1 MARSE
6 LDVVTFTD
14 GARAHVVAF
23 LAEEEEPLSVRIE
36 VLDSSPLTPRYDL
49 SLIEESE
56 REPGDQVFEQEGF
69 EVVVPMASVDLL
81 RGATVDWVESMQG
94 SGFRV
99 VNPNIVP
106 IGEVAAEGPLADR
119 VKRVI
124 ELQVNPA
131 IASHGGSV
139 TLIEVRD
146 DVVYLEMM
154 GGCQGCG
161 MAAVTLAQGI
171 RRIIM
176 ENVPEVRDIVDVTSH
191 EAGANPYY

>member
-1 MARSE
+1 M
-6 LDVVTFTD
+6 VTFTE
-14 GARAHVVAF
+14 GAKAHVVAF
-23 LAEEEEPLSVRIE
+23 LAEESEPLSVRIE
-36 VLDSSPLTPRYDL
+36 VLDSSPLAPRYDL
-49 SLIEESE
+49 SLVEESE
-56 REPGDQVFEQEGF
+56 RESDDRIYAQGEF
-69 EVVVPMASVDLL
+69 EVVVPLSSVELL
-81 RGATVDWVESMQG
+81 KGAQVDWVESLQG
-94 SGFRV
+94 SGFKV
-99 VNPNIVP
+99 ENPNIVP
-106 IGEVAAEGPLADR
+106 IGKGDVEGPVADR

-139 TLIEVRD
+139 TLVEVRD

-176 ENVPEVRDIVDVTSH
+176 ENVTEIRDIVDVTNH
-191 EAGANPYY
+191 DAGVNPYY

>member
-139 TLIEVRD
+139 TLIYVQRMNGPSQWHMAIS
-146 DVVYLEMM
+146 VYSMILV
-154 GGCQGCG
+154 
-161 MAAVTLAQGI
+161 API
-171 RRIIM
+171 H
-176 ENVPEVRDIVDVTSH
+176 PTSTITECSILVLTMPADRQRH
-191 EAGANPYY
+191 PVNNFQ